1 MKTLHKVALVLLIVI
16 SYSAKKVNFVDTE
29 NKLIAIFKGT
39 TDDYLYK
46 FVDDKNTEHLFY
58 DVYEPE
64 IADDESEENIRKN
77 AIDLTND
84 KYIDKKFEI
93 TWSFKD
99 VDELDQ
105 EGEETGN
112 KIKVK
117 TILTLKLIK

>member
-1 MKTLHKVALVLLIVI
+1 MKTLYSVALVLLISI
-16 SYSAKKVNFVDTE
+16 YYSGKKVRTTDTE
-29 NKLIAIFKGT
+29 NKLIATFKGT

-46 FVDDKNTEHLFY
+46 FIDDKDVAHLFY

-77 AIDLTND
+77 TIDLTND

-99 VDELDQ
+99 IDELDG
-105 EGEETGN
+105 EGEETG
-112 KIKVK
+112 KKVKVK
-117 TILTLKLIK
+117 TILTLTVIK